1 MKFINQ
7 KIGVFF
13 WKLIIAL
20 PVNFQNVLANI
31 LFILLKNPNLKR
43 NIFSRKNIDA
53 AFPSLNEQE
62 KRKLLNEN
70 LKSMVHGIFDTG
82 KAWFWNDSKINSLIK
97 YEIFGLNKLIATKG
111 NLLIF
116 KHSHHLELDSRILGM
131 HCELYGVERVHNSPF
146 MQKVQSMGRLK
157 GLNALA
163 DKNSPITF
171 IKWLKKNK
179 TVLYAIDQDY
189 GLKNSSNIDFFG
201 IKTATT
207 NAPVKIVD
215 ATKCKVLFL
224 NSYYES
230 DKLILSIEEINIS
243 DSKSMIQDISSHVE
257 ARIREKPSEYL
268 WQHRRFKSTM
278 GKESFYER

>member
-7 KIGVFF
+7 KIGILF
-13 WKLIIAL
+13 WKLIITFPL
-20 PVNFQNVLANI
+20 NFQNILANI
-31 LFILLKNPNLKR
+31 LFSFLKNPNLKR

-53 AFPSLNEQE
+53 AFPNLNEQE
-62 KRKLLNEN
+62 KIN
-70 LKSMVHGIFDTG
+70 LFNKNINSMIQGIFDTC
-82 KAWFWNDSKINSLIK
+82 KAWFWNDLKINSLIE
-97 YEIFGLNKLIATKG
+97 YEIFGLNKLISTKG

-171 IKWLKKNK
+171 IKWLKKNR

-189 GLKNSSNIDFFG
+189 GLKNSSNVDFFG

-215 ATKCKVLFL
+215 VTQCNVLFL

-230 DKLILSIEEINIS
+230 DRLILSVEEIKIS
-243 DSKSMIQDISSHVE
+243 DSKSMIQDISSHIE

-268 WQHRRFKSTM
+268 WQHRRFKSTL
-278 GKESFYER
+278 GKESFYEL

>member
-1 MKFINQ
+1 MI
-7 KIGVFF
+7 
-13 WKLIIAL
+13 
-20 PVNFQNVLANI
+20 
-31 LFILLKNPNLKR
+31 R
-43 NIFSRKNIDA
+43 
-53 AFPSLNEQE
+53 
-62 KRKLLNEN
+62 
-70 LKSMVHGIFDTG
+70 GIFDTG

-189 GLKNSSNIDFFG
+189 GLKNSSNVDFFG
-201 IKTATT
+201 IETATT

-215 ATKCKVLFL
+215 ATQCNVLFL
-224 NSYYES
+224 NSYYDS
-230 DKLILSIEEINIS
+230 DKLILSVEEINIS

-268 WQHRRFKSTM
+268 WQHRRFKSTL

>member
-7 KIGVFF
+7 KIGILF
-13 WKLIIAL
+13 WKLIITFPL
-20 PVNFQNVLANI
+20 NFQNILANI
-31 LFILLKNPNLKR
+31 LFSFLKNPNLKR

-53 AFPSLNEQE
+53 AFPNLNEQE
-62 KRKLLNEN
+62 KIN
-70 LKSMVHGIFDTG
+70 LFNKNINSMIQGIFDTC
-82 KAWFWNDSKINSLIK
+82 KAWFWNDLKINSLIK
-97 YEIFGLNKLIATKG
+97 YEIFGLNKLISTKG

-171 IKWLKKNK
+171 IKWLKKNR

-189 GLKNSSNIDFFG
+189 GLKNSSNVDFFG

-207 NAPVKIVD
+207 NAPVKIVG
-215 ATKCKVLFL
+215 ATQCNVLFL

-230 DKLILSIEEINIS
+230 DRLILSVEEIKIS
-243 DSKSMIQDISSHVE
+243 DSKSMIQDISSHIE

-268 WQHRRFKSTM
+268 WQHRRFKSTL
-278 GKESFYER
+278 GKENFYEC

>member
-7 KIGVFF
+7 KIGILF
-13 WKLIIAL
+13 WKLIITFPL
-20 PVNFQNVLANI
+20 NFQNILANI
-31 LFILLKNPNLKR
+31 LFSFLKNPNLKR

-53 AFPSLNEQE
+53 AFPNLNEQE
-62 KRKLLNEN
+62 KIN
-70 LKSMVHGIFDTG
+70 LFNKNINSMIQGIFDTC
-82 KAWFWNDSKINSLIK
+82 KAWFWNDLKINSLIK
-97 YEIFGLNKLIATKG
+97 YEIFGLNKLISTKG

-157 GLNALA
+157 GLKALA
-163 DKNSPITF
+163 NKNSPITF

-189 GLKNSSNIDFFG
+189 GLKNSSNVDFFG

-207 NAPVKIVD
+207 NAPVKIVNV
-215 ATKCKVLFL
+215 TQCNVLFL

-230 DKLILSIEEINIS
+230 DKLILSIEKIKIS

-268 WQHRRFKSTM
+268 WQHRRFKSTL
-278 GKESFYER
+278 GKENFYEC

>member
-1 MKFINQ
+1 
-7 KIGVFF
+7 
-13 WKLIIAL
+13 
-20 PVNFQNVLANI
+20 
-31 LFILLKNPNLKR
+31 
-43 NIFSRKNIDA
+43 
-53 AFPSLNEQE
+53 
-62 KRKLLNEN
+62 
-70 LKSMVHGIFDTG
+70 
-82 KAWFWNDSKINSLIK
+82 
-97 YEIFGLNKLIATKG
+97 
-111 NLLIF
+111 
-116 KHSHHLELDSRILGM
+116 M

-146 MQKVQSMGRLK
+146 MQKIQSIGRLK

-189 GLKNSSNIDFFG
+189 GLKNSSNVDFFG

-215 ATKCKVLFL
+215 ATQCNILFL
-224 NSYYES
+224 NSFYDS
-230 DKLILSIEEINIS
+230 DKLILSVEEINIS

-268 WQHRRFKSTM
+268 WQHRRFKSTL

>member
-7 KIGVFF
+7 KIGVFL
-13 WKLIIAL
+13 WKLIVAFPIS
-20 PVNFQNVLANI
+20 FQNVIANI
-31 LFILLKNPNLKR
+31 LFSFLKSPNLKR
-43 NIFSRKNIDA
+43 NIFSKKNIDA
-53 AFPSLNEQE
+53 AFPSFNEQE
-62 KRKLLNEN
+62 KRNLFNKN
-70 LKSMVHGIFDTG
+70 LKSMIRGIFDTG

-97 YEIFGLNKLIATKG
+97 YEIFGLNKLTAVKG

-131 HCELYGVERVHNSPF
+131 HCELYGVERVHNSSF
-146 MQKVQSMGRLK
+146 MQKVQSMGRLR

-189 GLKNSSNIDFFG
+189 GLKNSSNVDFFG

-215 ATKCKVLFL
+215 ATQCNILFL

-230 DKLILSIEEINIS
+230 NKLILSVEEINFS

-257 ARIREKPSEYL
+257 VRIREKPSEYL

-278 GKESFYER
+278 GKESFYEH

>member
-1 MKFINQ
+1 
-7 KIGVFF
+7 
-13 WKLIIAL
+13 
-20 PVNFQNVLANI
+20 
-31 LFILLKNPNLKR
+31 
-43 NIFSRKNIDA
+43 
-53 AFPSLNEQE
+53 
-62 KRKLLNEN
+62 
-70 LKSMVHGIFDTG
+70 
-82 KAWFWNDSKINSLIK
+82 
-97 YEIFGLNKLIATKG
+97 
-111 NLLIF
+111 
-116 KHSHHLELDSRILGM
+116 M
-131 HCELYGVERVHNSPF
+131 HCELYGVERAHNSPF
-146 MQKVQSMGRLK
+146 MQKVQSIGRLK

-189 GLKNSSNIDFFG
+189 GLKNSSNVDFFG

-215 ATKCKVLFL
+215 ATRCNVLFL
-224 NSYYES
+224 NSYYDS
-230 DKLILSIEEINIS
+230 DKLILSVERINIS

-268 WQHRRFKSTM
+268 WQHRRFKSTL

>member
-7 KIGVFF
+7 KIVVFL
-13 WKLIIAL
+13 WKLIVACPL
-20 PVNFQNVLANI
+20 SFQNILRNI
-31 LFILLKNPNLKR
+31 FFSFLKSPSLKR
-43 NIFSRKNIDA
+43 NIFSKKNIDI
-53 AFPSLNEQE
+53 AFPEFNEEE
-62 KRKLLNEN
+62 KRNLFNKN
-70 LKSMVHGIFDTG
+70 LKSMIGGIFDTG
-82 KAWFWNDSKINSLIK
+82 KAWFWNDSKIVSLIQ
-97 YEIFGLNKLIATKG
+97 YEISGLHKLNEDSG
-111 NLLIF
+111 SLLIF

-146 MQKVQSMGRLK
+146 MQKVQSTGRLK
-157 GLNALA
+157 GLNGLA

-179 TVLYAIDQDY
+179 IVLYAIDQDY
-189 GLKNSSNIDFFG
+189 GLKNSTNIDFFG

-207 NAPVKIVD
+207 NAPIKIVD
-215 ATKCKVLFL
+215 STQCNVLFL

-243 DSKSMIQDISSHVE
+243 NSKSMIQEISLHVE
-257 ARIREKPSEYL
+257 ASIREKPSEYL

-278 GKESFYER
+278 GKERFYEC

>member
-7 KIGVFF
+7 KIGIFF
-13 WKLIIAL
+13 WKLIITF
-20 PVNFQNVLANI
+20 PINFQNVVENI
-31 LFILLKNPNLKR
+31 LFSFFKNPNLKR

-53 AFPSLNEQE
+53 AFPNLSAQE
-62 KRKLLNEN
+62 KRNLFNKN
-70 LKSMVHGIFDTG
+70 LKSMIDGIIDTG

-97 YEIFGLNKLIATKG
+97 YEIFGLNKLIAAKG

-131 HCELYGVERVHNSPF
+131 HCELYGVERLHNSPF

-189 GLKNSSNIDFFG
+189 GIKNSSNVDFFG

-215 ATKCKVLFL
+215 ATKCNVLFL
-224 NSYYES
+224 NSYYDS
-230 DKLILSIEEINIS
+230 DRLILSVEEIDIS
-243 DSKSMIQDISSHVE
+243 DSESMIQEISLHLE

>member
-13 WKLIIAL
+13 WKLIVAFPINL
-20 PVNFQNVLANI
+20 QNVLAHI
-31 LFILLKNPNLKR
+31 LFSFLKNLNLKR
-43 NIFSRKNIDA
+43 NIFTRKNIDA
-53 AFPSLNEQE
+53 AFPNLNEHE
-62 KRKLLNEN
+62 KGNLFNKN
-70 LKSMVHGIFDTG
+70 LKSMVCGIFDTG

-131 HCELYGVERVHNSPF
+131 HCELYGVERVHNSPLL
-146 MQKVQSMGRLK
+146 QKVQSMGRLR
-157 GLNALA
+157 GLSALA

-171 IKWLKKNK
+171 IKWLKRNK

-189 GLKNSSNIDFFG
+189 GLKNSSNVDFFG

-215 ATKCKVLFL
+215 ATQCNVLFL
-224 NSYYES
+224 NSYYDS
-230 DKLILSIEEINIS
+230 DKLILSVEEISIL
-243 DSKSMIQDISSHVE
+243 DSKSMIQDISSHIE
-257 ARIREKPSEYL
+257 TRIREKPSEYL

>member
-7 KIGVFF
+7 KIGILF
-13 WKLIIAL
+13 WKLIITFPL
-20 PVNFQNVLANI
+20 NFQNILANI
-31 LFILLKNPNLKR
+31 LFSFLKNPNLKR

-53 AFPSLNEQE
+53 AFPNLNEQE
-62 KRKLLNEN
+62 KIN
-70 LKSMVHGIFDTG
+70 LFNKNINSMIQGIFDTC
-82 KAWFWNDSKINSLIK
+82 KAWFWNDLKINSLIK
-97 YEIFGLNKLIATKG
+97 YEIFGLNKLISTKG

-189 GLKNSSNIDFFG
+189 GLKNSSNVDFFG

-207 NAPVKIVD
+207 NAPVKIVNV
-215 ATKCKVLFL
+215 TQCNVLFL

-230 DKLILSIEEINIS
+230 DKLILSVEKIKIS

-268 WQHRRFKSTM
+268 WQHRRFKSTL
-278 GKESFYER
+278 GKESFYEL

>member
-7 KIGVFF
+7 KVGVFF
-13 WKLIIAL
+13 WKLIVAFPI
-20 PVNFQNVLANI
+20 NFQNVLANI
-31 LFILLKNPNLKR
+31 LLFFLKNPNLKR

-53 AFPSLNEQE
+53 AFPNLNKQE
-62 KRKLLNEN
+62 KENLFNKN
-70 LKSMVHGIFDTG
+70 LKSMIRGIFDTG

-97 YEIFGLNKLIATKG
+97 YEIFGLNKLILTKG

-171 IKWLKKNK
+171 I
-179 TVLYAIDQDY
+179 TV
-189 GLKNSSNIDFFG
+189 
-201 IKTATT
+201 
-207 NAPVKIVD
+207 
-215 ATKCKVLFL
+215 
-224 NSYYES
+224 SYTHLRAHETS
-230 DKLILSIEEINIS
+230 
-243 DSKSMIQDISSHVE
+243 
-257 ARIREKPSEYL
+257 
-268 WQHRRFKSTM
+268 
-278 GKESFYER
+278 